1 MSVASASVH
10 MVEEAPQNGYFQC
23 LCAQG
28 ESSGLL
34 PLWEALQDQQLPLTQ
49 APLKLLLQPWVLEHV
64 RFCMPPLRVE
74 SISHG
79 SLALPKLSSAGFKSK
94 SSGRSSS
101 CE

>member
-10 MVEEAPQNGYFQC
+10 MVEGAPQNGYFQC

-64 RFCMPPLRVE
+64 RFYVHHLQVE
-74 SISHG
+74 SPFPT
-79 SLALPKLSSAGFKSK
+79 ALWLS
-94 SSGRSSS
+94 
-101 CE
+101 